1 MDLETCKKYI
11 LFVSR
16 QCDRYLED
24 GRVMDD
30 ELFQLIIEFV
40 RFKEK
45 VAESELPDAL
55 KEKIS
60 SVDFRYTRSGVN
72 RSKGT
77 LILAVI
83 TLGIWAVII
92 WLGAA
97 IPVVDGTRVVGIIT
111 SLDVLGA
118 FPAPAPNPTAS

>member
-1 MDLETCKKYI
+1 MDIATCKKYI
-11 LFVSR
+11 SFVNEECER
-16 QCDRYLED
+16 HLKD

-40 RFKEK
+40 RFQEK

-60 SVDFRYTRSGVN
+60 SVDFRYTRSRVN
-72 RSKGT
+72 RSKVT

-83 TLGIWAVII
+83 TLGIWAIII
-92 WLGAA
+92 WLGRQQRRNRALEN
-97 IPVVDGTRVVGIIT
+97 IKHDMN
-111 SLDVLGA
+111 SLGMWIDMHY
-118 FPAPAPNPTAS
+118 N

>member
-1 MDLETCKKYI
+1 MDIATCKKYI
-11 LFVSR
+11 TFVNKECER
-16 QCDRYLED
+16 HLED

-30 ELFQLIIEFV
+30 ELFQLIIEFI

-45 VAESELPDAL
+45 VAESELPDDL
-55 KEKIS
+55 KDKIS

-72 RSKGT
+72 RSRGT

-92 WLGAA
+92 WLGRQQRRNRALEN
-97 IPVVDGTRVVGIIT
+97 IKHDMN
-111 SLDVLGA
+111 SLGMWIDMHYH
-118 FPAPAPNPTAS
+118 

>member
-92 WLGAA
+92 WLGRQQRRNRALEN
-97 IPVVDGTRVVGIIT
+97 IKHDMN
-111 SLDVLGA
+111 SLGMWIDMQY
-118 FPAPAPNPTAS
+118 N